1 MEYCVLSISVDKI
14 YGKNTQY
21 TILNTQY
28 MFHIDYSSWF
38 QNFPPELATFLIAMI
53 PISELRAAIPIGIKI
68 YHLPIW
74 SAYLWSVLG
83 NLVPMILIV
92 LILEPIANIL
102 SRNFKI
108 FQAFFKWLFEHT
120 RNRGAKKF
128 EKWGEFAVFILTAT
142 PIPLLG
148 GWTGPLA
155 AFVFGVKLRKSIPLI
170 ILGCITAGLIVTLF
184 VINIF

>member
-1 MEYCVLSISVDKI
+1 MFSI
-14 YGKNTQY
+14 N
-21 TILNTQY
+21 
-28 MFHIDYSSWF
+28 YSHLF

-53 PISELRAAIPIGIKI
+53 PISELRASIPIAIKI
-68 YHLPIW
+68 YNLPVW

-92 LILEPIANIL
+92 LILEPVANFL
-102 SRNFKI
+102 SRNFAL
-108 FQAFFKWLFEHT
+108 FQKFFDWLFEHT
-120 RNRGAKKF
+120 RNRGTKKF

-155 AFVFGVKLRKSIPLI
+155 AFVFGVKLKKSIPLI
-170 ILGCITAGLIVTLF
+170 ILGCMTAGVIVTLF
-184 VINIF
+184 AINIF